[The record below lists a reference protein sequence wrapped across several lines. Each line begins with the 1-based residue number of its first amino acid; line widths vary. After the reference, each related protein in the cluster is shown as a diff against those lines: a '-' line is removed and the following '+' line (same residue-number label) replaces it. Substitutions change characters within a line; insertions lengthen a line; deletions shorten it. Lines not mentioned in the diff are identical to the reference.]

1 MKAQYQDACTTIY
14 PGERRNALLHLVP
27 LASKVHRLPDGPPA
41 IVSPTPGLR
50 QARRKRLESR
60 LGQDGTLYQ
69 EGRKQTDQWLPDKPA
84 YLRIFLDIPDQNK
97 RVKHNEPLGKCS
109 TREEARRKA
118 DRWIMTNGI
127 NDREKLESAVQAGGT
142 TFRSQAA
149 WWLSELGS
157 GRLKSRQ
164 KKQARSE
171 DQNYYSGCVH
181 ECSCLPQRENRGS
194 DPRLFRQRGDER
206 VGLHDGN
213 NNERRRRTT
222 LHAKDHR

>member
-1 MKAQYQDACTTIY
+1 MKVRHQTACGMIH
-14 PGERRNALLHLVP
+14 PGESLETLLHLVP
-27 LASKVHRLPDGPPA
+27 PNSKVHRLPDALPA

-69 EGRKQTDQWLPDKPA
+69 EGRKQTDLWLPDKPV
-84 YLRIFLDIPDQNK
+84 YLRIFLDIPGQNE

-127 NDREKLESAVQAGGT
+127 NDREKLESVVQSGET

-164 KKQARSE
+164 KNK
-171 DQNYYSGCVH
+171 
-181 ECSCLPQRENRGS
+181 RGQKI
-194 DPRLFRQRGDER
+194 RI
-206 VGLHDGN
+206 
-213 NNERRRRTT
+213 TT
-222 LHAKDHR
+222 LDAYTSAVAYLNELSTLPRQSPALGLFVHSRHLAKYSEYALMYDT

>member
-1 MKAQYQDACTTIY
+1 MKAQYQNARATID
-14 PGERRNALLHLVP
+14 PGKSGKALIHLVP
-27 LASKVHRLPDGPPA
+27 PDSKVHRLPDAPPA

-84 YLRIFLDIPDQNK
+84 YLRIFLDIPDQNE

-127 NDREKLESAVQAGGT
+127 NAREKLETAVQAGET

-149 WWLSELGS
+149 WELSELGS
-157 GRLKSRQ
+157 GSLKSRP
-164 KKQARSE
+164 KNK
-171 DQNYYSGCVH
+171 
-181 ECSCLPQRENRGS
+181 RG
-194 DPRLFRQRGDER
+194 Q
-206 VGLHDGN
+206 
-213 NNERRRRTT
+213 T
-222 LHAKDHR
+222 LRISTLDACT